1 MSYIELV
8 FFSAGH
14 DSLLITPYS
23 KRDLKSHK
31 IPAEVYSSTGGFV
44 VSAIKLCRLIASM
57 HDWDMKKSYRVPGI
71 IDKEQKV
78 VIFQLTEA
86 EEITH
91 Q

>member
-1 MSYIELV
+1 
-8 FFSAGH
+8 
-14 DSLLITPYS
+14 
-23 KRDLKSHK
+23 
-31 IPAEVYSSTGGFV
+31 
-44 VSAIKLCRLIASM
+44 M